1 MTRSLRW
8 ALCCLALLSAPSLA
22 QTKEPARPFSLERI
36 AEGVYVHRGVVE
48 QVSPENQGDIA
59 NLGVVIG
66 ERCIAVIDS
75 GGSLS
80 VGRAFR
86 EAIRALSPKPVCYV
100 INTHVHPDHLLGNA
114 AFQAEAPAYV
124 AHHKLAA
131 ALAARARTYAS
142 TVSRELGVEVTAAQL
157 LPPTQPVNAQA
168 TLDLGGRALKLTAWP
183 TAHTDHD
190 LTVLDETNGVLFLG
204 DLAFADHL
212 PVVDGSI
219 KGWVDVL
226 ATLSKL
232 PAKAAI
238 PGHGTLSGP
247 WPQSLDVQRNYL
259 VAVRDEV
266 RAAIK
271 AGTSLQKAV
280 DTVGWTAAKQWKLV
294 DLFHRRNVTAAYA
307 ELEWE

>member
-1 MTRSLRW
+1 MLALRW
-8 ALCCLALLSAPSLA
+8 GLCYLATLCAPSFA
-22 QTKEPARPFSLERI
+22 QTVASTQPFALERI

-48 QVSPENQGDIA
+48 QVSPANQGDIA

-75 GGSLS
+75 GGSPS

-100 INTHVHPDHLLGNA
+100 INTHVHPDHLLGNV
-114 AFQAEAPAYV
+114 AFQADAPAFV

-131 ALAARARTYAS
+131 SLAARARTYTA
-142 TVSRELGVEVTAAQL
+142 TVSRELGVDVTAAHL
-157 LPPTQPVNAQA
+157 VPPTQPA
-168 TLDLGGRALKLTAWP
+168 TGDTSLDLGGRTLKLTAWP

-190 LTVLDETNGVLFLG
+190 LTVFDESSGTLFLG

-226 ATLSKL
+226 AAVSKL
-232 PAKAAI
+232 PAKIAI
-238 PGHGTLSGP
+238 PGHGTLRGA
-247 WPQSLDVQRNYL
+247 WPQSLDTQRSYL

-280 DTVGWTAAKQWKLV
+280 DSVGWAAAKPWKLV
-294 DLFHRRNVTAAYA
+294 DFFHRRNVTAAYA